1 MSKRRARHGGAGMS
15 NSSTAGRPTPDM
27 SEAPA
32 MRAPKGEG
40 EAVAFT
46 FGDPEPVSRLRLMD
60 YVEAMFNGRWYD
72 PPLPFD
78 GLARAFR
85 AAPHHSSSI
94 YLKRNLLVSLF
105 QPHALLSR
113 STFAAWVL
121 DFLTFG
127 NAYLEAPRSVMGSTM
142 ELRRS
147 LALYTRRGKEEGQF
161 FFVPSYQQEH
171 EFARGSVFQLQEDD
185 LAQEVYGLPEY
196 LSALHATWLNEAAT
210 VFRRRYYENGSHAGF
225 ILYLSDA
232 QVSNTDVDK
241 LREALKQSK
250 GPGNF
255 RNLFLHAPNGK
266 ADGLKLIPVSEVAA
280 KDDFLAIKNASRD
293 DVLAAHRVPPG
304 LLGIIPNNTG
314 GFGNAGEAT
323 RVFIQNE
330 IAPLQQRLM
339 AVNDWLGQEVV
350 RFKPAEVLSAG

>member
-1 MSKRRARHGGAGMS
+1 
-15 NSSTAGRPTPDM
+15 
-27 SEAPA
+27 
-32 MRAPKGEG
+32 
-40 EAVAFT
+40 VAFT
-46 FGDPEPVSRLRLMD
+46 FGEPEQVPRARMLD
-60 YVEAMFNGRWYD
+60 YVEAMFNGRWYE

-85 AAPHHSSSI
+85 ASPHHSSSI

-113 STFAAWVL
+113 GTFGAWVL

-127 NAYLEAPRSVMGSTM
+127 NGYLEAPRSVMGSTM

-147 LALYTRRGKEEGQF
+147 LALYTRRGRAEGQF
-161 FFVPSYQQEH
+161 FFVPNWEQEH
-171 EFARGSVFQLQEDD
+171 EFAAGTVFQLQEDD
-185 LAQEVYGLPEY
+185 LTQEVYGLPEY
-196 LSALHATWLNEAAT
+196 LSALHSAWLNEAAT
-210 VFRRRYYENGSHAGF
+210 MFRRHYYENGSHAGF

-241 LREALKQSK
+241 LRDALKQSK

-255 RNLFLHAPNGK
+255 RNLFLHAPAGK

-280 KDDFLAIKNASRD
+280 KDDFTAIKNASRD

-314 GFGNAGEAT
+314 GFGAAADAT
-323 RVFIQNE
+323 RVFFQNE
-330 IAPLQQRLM
+330 IAPLQQRLS
-339 AVNDWLGQEVV
+339 ALNDWLGEEVV
-350 RFKPAEVLSAG
+350 RFAPFEPPTKA